1 MTPGA
6 IPVRDEAPCRKLS
19 RPPRKLVQ
27 ATAWIDPPHYLPANR
42 LQYLP
47 PDLNQPNVANA
58 SMMDITTIGLEGTAG
73 PPIILHAPN
82 MSPRAATGTTMTRM
96 QIFSDLDS

>member
-1 MTPGA
+1 MPQTVQATPQA
-6 IPVRDEAPCRKLS
+6 
-19 RPPRKLVQ
+19 VQ
-27 ATAWIDPPHYLPANR
+27 ATAWTIPPMIAQPTDSSTF
-42 LQYLP
+42 P

-73 PPIILHAPN
+73 PPRILHAPN
-82 MSPRAATGTTMTRM
+82 MNPRAATGTTMTRM